1 MNLKDFNFDLKQIR
15 TFMEV
20 VNEKSFTNASR
31 NLKLSQASISH
42 QINQLEKMLGV
53 KLIHR
58 NSQDFSLTHEG
69 SVFFKFCE
77 KILTD
82 IDELKSNLISGYFGG
97 LIHIAASSIPGTYLL
112 PKVLSR
118 LNEIFPQFRY
128 RVDIV
133 NSREAIE
140 IVKQGEADLA
150 ITGREIKHPSL
161 NFIKVYEDEILF
173 VTHPDKR
180 IVKSVDEIKN
190 LPLITRETGSGTKNM
205 TETYL
210 QEHGLI
216 TSELNILMEC
226 STSEGVRE
234 AVLNGLGYAFIS
246 NIAIENDLKLGKIK
260 VIKLHD
266 FKIKRN
272 FYVVTSKARILTQPV
287 SEFVEKFSS
296 IELWNKI

>member
-77 KILTD
+77 NILTE
-82 IDELKSNLISGYFGG
+82 IDELKSNLASGYFGG

-246 NIAIENDLKLGKIK
+246 NIAIENDLKLGTIK